1 MGQTTSHPPLLTDA
15 ATAGNTEKRDLTL
28 DLPDDCLAIVFHH
41 LSTGDRN
48 RCSLVCHRW
57 LAVDSLSRY
66 RLTLRA
72 TASLPA
78 SSLLGS
84 RFPSLSRLTLRCD
97 RSSLSISDGVLRSL
111 STLCPNLVALRL
123 KACRHLSDDGFHAL
137 SLPRLVEFSASSCNF
152 GASALNALLASS
164 PNLESLSIKRLRGL
178 AADPPSLHVSAA
190 ASRLRRIHLKELFN
204 AQALAPLLAGSL
216 QLESLTV
223 VRCSGDWDRILEDVT
238 VKVRGLVHLH
248 LERSHLGDRGLS
260 AAARCAS
267 LESFN
272 LIKTPDCTDAGISR
286 LAAGCRGLRKVR
298 LDGWRM
304 NRIGDVGLTG
314 LAKNCRNLKELVLV
328 GLNPTASSLGELGEG
343 CPGVERLALCGSE
356 TIGDGELAIVAA
368 KFRSLR
374 KLCLKG
380 CPVSDEGMGVLAG
393 GCPELVKVKVRKCRG
408 VSIDGVEFIKQH
420 RFGKALEFELDDEE
434 EIHNKDNLELVVRNE
449 RTDVVEALSR
459 SKSIVVRAR
468 MSLFSGRNAIAGIMR
483 RW

>member
-1 MGQTTSHPPLLTDA
+1 MGQATSHPPLLMDS
-15 ATAGNTEKRDLTL
+15 GNMEKRDLTL
-28 DLPDDCLAIVFHH
+28 DLPDDCLALVFHH
-41 LSTGDRN
+41 LSTADRN
-48 RCSLVCHRW
+48 RCSLVCRRW

-66 RLTLRA
+66 RLSLRA

-78 SSLLGS
+78 SSLLGC

-97 RSSLSISDGVLRSL
+97 RSSLSIPDGVLLSL
-111 STLCPNLVALRL
+111 SSLCPNLVALRL
-123 KACRHLSDDGFHAL
+123 KACRHLSDDAFHSLA
-137 SLPRLVEFSASSCNF
+137 LPRLVEFSASSCNF
-152 GASALNALLASS
+152 GASALNSLLASS

-204 AQALAPLLAGSL
+204 AQAFAPLLAGSL

-223 VRCSGDWDRILEDVT
+223 VRCSGDWDQILEDAT

-248 LERSHLGDRGLS
+248 IERSHVGDRGLS
-260 AAARCAS
+260 AVAKCAS

-272 LIKTPDCTDAGISR
+272 LIKTPDCTDAGVSGV
-286 LAAGCRGLRKVR
+286 AAGCRGLRRVR

-304 NRIGDVGLTG
+304 NRIGDVSLTG

-356 TIGDGELAIVAA
+356 TIGDGELAVVAA
-368 KFRSLR
+368 KFKSLR
-374 KLCLKG
+374 KLCVKG
-380 CPVSDEGMGVLAG
+380 CPVSDDGMGALAR
-393 GCPELVKVKVRKCRG
+393 GCPELVKVKVKKCRG
-408 VSIDGVEFIKQH
+408 VSVEGVEFLKQH
-420 RFGKALEFELDDEE
+420 RPGKALEFELDEE
-434 EIHNKDNLELVVRNE
+434 EEVHGKDNLELVVGNE
-449 RTDVVEALSR
+449 RTNVAATLSP
-459 SKSIVVRAR
+459 SKSIVLRAR
-468 MSLFSGRNAIAGIMR
+468 MSFLVIAGSIR